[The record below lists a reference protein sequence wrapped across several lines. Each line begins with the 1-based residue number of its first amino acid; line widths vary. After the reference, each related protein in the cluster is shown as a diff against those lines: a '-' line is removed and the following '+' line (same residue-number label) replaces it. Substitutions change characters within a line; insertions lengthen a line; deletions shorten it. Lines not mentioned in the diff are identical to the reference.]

1 MKTLNRLNVIY
12 QNWGDANGI
21 SPLLSADD
29 MDYDFRRGENE
40 LTYPQWQWIKK
51 FIKVW
56 DIAENHEIKK
66 ARSEEEKKYTLWEE
80 YIFLGK
86 NDKRGLNEFFSDE
99 FGITTDDAITYKQLK
114 FLCEKLIGEKS

>member
-1 MKTLNRLNVIY
+1 MEYDYRCGYLRLTTKQVYWLRRFRIL
-12 QNWGDANGI
+12 W
-21 SPLLSADD
+21 DD
-29 MDYDFRRGENE
+29 
-40 LTYPQWQWIKK
+40 
-51 FIKVW
+51 
-56 DIAENHEIKK
+56 AENHEIKK

-80 YIFLGK
+80 YIFLGR